1 MVDAFDYIVKKYNIN
16 LDGRYL
22 IDIPEMIGAA
32 DLAKLF
38 AELDF
43 NRGVEIGTDQG
54 EYAEVLCKTIPNL
67 RLDCIDP
74 WKAEAYE
81 EGYQPE
87 SNEKQE
93 YFDKR
98 YQETKERL
106 DPYISSEQLLLWR
119 QTSMEAVN
127 RYMDEFLDF
136 VYIDGNHDFLNV
148 TQDIHYWFKKVRPG
162 GILSGHDYVR
172 YPSRK
177 FNHVQKVVNAYTTA
191 YHLLPVFLVTP
202 TNKGLKRDR
211 FRSWFLV
218 KPLEDPVTHK
228 LYETNNN

>member
-1 MVDAFDYIVKKYNIN
+1 MVNIFDYIVDKYKVN
-16 LDGRYL
+16 LDGRYF

-38 AELDF
+38 AELQF
-43 NRGVEIGTDQG
+43 TEGAEIGTDQG
-54 EYAEVLCKTIPNL
+54 EYAEVLMKTVPKL
-67 RLDCIDP
+67 SLLCIDP
-74 WKAEAYE
+74 WGIGAYE
-81 EGYQPE
+81 RGQQPE
-87 SNEKQE
+87 SNEQQE
-93 YFDKR
+93 FFENR
-98 YQETKERL
+98 YEETLERL
-106 DPYISSEQLLLWR
+106 TPYANCHIIRE
-119 QTSMEAVN
+119 TSMEVAKIVGDN
-127 RYMDEFLDF
+127 SLDF

-148 TQDIHYWFKKVRPG
+148 TQDIHYWYKKVRPG

-172 YPSRK
+172 YPSSK

-218 KPLEDPVTHK
+218 KPLEDPITHK
-228 LYETNNN
+228 LYESNNN